1 LAIAQLENIRNFQ
14 KELSLTSQK
23 ISESKSLLFELT
35 SLENEALHMEKEH
48 LGLRKLGLKKI
59 ISAFQNIEGA
69 KNALKTQ
76 TERQQFKNELQATK
90 FKLNEQKKQ
99 LTLLESELIDLRS
112 QRDKIM
118 GLVVASEAEISRIDK
133 SITEEKKRIDLLTTT
148 QEKINIITAYR
159 KILDPK
165 TGIADYLLK
174 KSRSYLEETVNSVLG
189 ECSALFRV
197 YINDEFE
204 LNISSNSH
212 SEQHSEKF
220 LSATLGSGYQKFVLS
235 LAFRAALWRL
245 SEVPLLDCQ
254 FIDEGFGCCD
264 EDNLEAVIQYLMA
277 STSAPNAPRIIFI
290 VSHIETLKNA
300 IQRPLIIN
308 IELSGS
314 KVNNEG

>member
-1 LAIAQLENIRNFQ
+1 M
-14 KELSLTSQK
+14 SLVSQK
-23 ISESKSLLFELT
+23 LLELKSSVVELI
-35 SLENEALHMEKEH
+35 SLESQALRMEKEY

-59 ISAFQNIEGA
+59 ISASQNIEA
-69 KNALKTQ
+69 VKNALKTQ
-76 TERQQFKNELQATK
+76 IERQQLKNEFQTTE
-90 FKLNEQKKQ
+90 FKLSEQKKQ
-99 LTLLESELIDLRS
+99 LIFLESELVELRS

-118 GLVVASEAEISRIDK
+118 GKVAASEAEVSRIDN
-133 SITEEKKRIDLLTTT
+133 SIVEEKKRMSSLTAS

-174 KSRSYLEETVNSVLG
+174 KSRVYLEKTVNSVLG
-189 ECSALFRV
+189 ECGALFRF

-204 LNISSNSH
+204 LNIFSNSQ
-212 SEQHSEKF
+212 SDQHSEKL

-264 EDNLEAVIQYLMA
+264 ENNLGAIVQYLIA
-277 STSAPNAPRIIFI
+277 SASSPNAPRIIFI

-300 IQRPLIIN
+300 IQHPLIIN
-308 IELSGS
+308 IEPSGS
-314 KVNNEG
+314 KVNNKN